1 LPDFYPRIDAGQTIA
16 RPAASGDVA
25 AAQLILIVTETL
37 DRLALYMH
45 VARRMALIR
54 PGRA

>member
-45 VARRMALIR
+45 VARRWL
-54 PGRA
+54 